1 MEDNK
6 QEVVEVSLNG
16 ETSELEQTK
25 ELTVSESKTE
35 AKKELAETTDTPIG
49 FGSTAAFKAIQQ
61 LGIMFATSTMVPDTY
76 SASTPDPQKRKVA
89 IANATIAVEMAM
101 RLRMSPLLCMHNMY
115 IVHGRPA
122 WSSAALIS
130 FFNTS
135 GRFSALGYH
144 MIDKEGN
151 ELPPGKPAWGCYC
164 DAIEKSTGR
173 TLYGPLASIDM
184 AKAEGWWSKKDKK
197 TGRETSK
204 WPTMTELMLRYRA
217 AAFFIRNY
225 APELSMGLYTEEEA
239 EDIDVSKDVLG
250 QPAYG
255 TEEYWANVR
264 KAANEKAERKEQEL
278 DAEYIALLHEDAG
291 DRV

>member
-1 MEDNK
+1 MGEREIVEISLGTEQS
-6 QEVVEVSLNG
+6 QEPA
-16 ETSELEQTK
+16 K
-25 ELTVSESKTE
+25 EMTVSEPKDET
-35 AKKELAETTDTPIG
+35 KKEIVEQPDTPVG
-49 FGSTAAFKAIQQ
+49 FESSAAFSAIQKI
-61 LGIMFATSTMVPDTY
+61 GIMFATSSMVPDTY
-76 SASTPDPQKRKVA
+76 SANTPDPQKRKVA

-115 IVHGRPA
+115 VVHGRPA

-130 FFNTS
+130 FFNTC
-135 GRFSALGYH
+135 GRYSSLGYH
-144 MIDKEGN
+144 LIDKEGN
-151 ELPPGKPAWGCYC
+151 ELPPGKLAWGCYC

-204 WPTMTELMLRYRA
+204 WQTMTELMLRYRA

-239 EDIDVSKDVLG
+239 EDTDMSKDVLG

-255 TEEYWANVR
+255 TEEYWTNVR
-264 KAANEKAERKEQEL
+264 KAANEKAEREEQEL
-278 DAEYIALLHEDAG
+278 DAEYIAMLHEDAG

>member
-1 MEDNK
+1 MEERETVEINLGTEQH
-6 QEVVEVSLNG
+6 QEP
-16 ETSELEQTK
+16 TK
-25 ELTVSESKTE
+25 EMTVSELKDET
-35 AKKELAETTDTPIG
+35 KKEIMEQPDTPVG
-49 FGSTAAFKAIQQ
+49 FESSAAFSAIQKI
-61 LGIMFATSTMVPDTY
+61 GIMFATSSMVPDTY
-76 SASTPDPQKRKVA
+76 SANTPDPQKRKVA

-115 IVHGRPA
+115 VVHGRPA

-130 FFNTS
+130 FFNTC
-135 GRFSALGYH
+135 GRYSSLGYH

-151 ELPPGKPAWGCYC
+151 ELTPGKPAWGCYC

-204 WPTMTELMLRYRA
+204 WQTMTELMLRYRA

-239 EDIDVSKDVLG
+239 EDIDMSKDVLG

-255 TEEYWANVR
+255 TEEYWANVQ
-264 KAANEKAERKEQEL
+264 KQANEKAEKEEQEL
-278 DAEYIALLHEDAG
+278 EAEYCGPGYIDSEG
-291 DRV
+291 TT